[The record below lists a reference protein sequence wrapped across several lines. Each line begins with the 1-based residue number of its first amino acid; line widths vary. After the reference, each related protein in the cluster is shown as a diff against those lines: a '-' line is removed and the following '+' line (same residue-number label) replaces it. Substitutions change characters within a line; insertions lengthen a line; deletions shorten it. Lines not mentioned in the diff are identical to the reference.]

1 MGHEVILRELG
12 GLTNHLHVLGALSI
26 PLVFHQLIHIRD
38 RDSEVLSVLCLVD
51 DHILALLDFFL
62 LILLDDL
69 LLRHITCL
77 LFYHLDSFARV
88 RYWPPESPRYCH
100 QDRQFNYRLFE
111 ALCWSL
117 CWSVLNRW
125 FVDALHCVCFERFL
139 NYLLLFERI
148 IWFINTQNPNFSKT
162 VIQNSVNLQN

>member
-1 MGHEVILRELG
+1 MGLDVILRELG

-38 RDSEVLSVLCLVD
+38 RDSEVLSVFCLVD
-51 DHILALLDFFL
+51 DHILALLDLFL

-125 FVDALHCVCFERFL
+125 FVDALHCVCFVKIFK
-139 NYLLLFERI
+139 LFII
-148 IWFINTQNPNFSKT
+148 IWKD
-162 VIQNSVNLQN
+162 NLIY